1 MNTEG
6 GCQADEDVLLT
17 FSAPPL
23 VADKGLNC
31 FVNALKSSI
40 ISQTFLLAHFI
51 FCSSTSNLARCN
63 VVGKKCIFFS
73 IYSFSRVLERRYHGQ
88 HILCSSHCK
97 LLKILFNFK
106 TVCKRCDFL
115 QKHDVECS

>member
-17 FSAPPL
+17 FCAPPL

-40 ISQTFLLAHFI
+40 ISDIFISTFYFLLFYLK
-51 FCSSTSNLARCN
+51 SS
-63 VVGKKCIFFS
+63 
-73 IYSFSRVLERRYHGQ
+73 
-88 HILCSSHCK
+88 
-97 LLKILFNFK
+97 
-106 TVCKRCDFL
+106 
-115 QKHDVECS
+115 

>member
-17 FSAPPL
+17 FIAPPL

-40 ISQTFLLAHFI
+40 ISQIFLLAHFI

-63 VVGKKCIFFS
+63 VVGKKCIFFLYLFIFQS
-73 IYSFSRVLERRYHGQ
+73 VRKKISWTTYSL
-88 HILCSSHCK
+88 
-97 LLKILFNFK
+97 
-106 TVCKRCDFL
+106 
-115 QKHDVECS
+115 